1 MIRVAQTTENAK
13 MRVFWWRTEKTL
25 VRCDCACGLTWV
37 PIDKISGG
45 GEGLR
50 LERGWRIGMEK
61 HGADAIIQRA
71 QRAQHA
77 LGLAVL
83 CRRVR
88 AREAQRN
95 AIVLEEF
102 TQREVI
108 ELTPIVS
115 LET

>member
-1 MIRVAQTTENAK
+1 
-13 MRVFWWRTEKTL
+13 
-25 VRCDCACGLTWV
+25 
-37 PIDKISGG
+37 
-45 GEGLR
+45 
-50 LERGWRIGMEK
+50 MEK
-61 HGADAIIQRA
+61 HAADAIIQR
-71 QRAQHA
+71 A

-88 AREAQRN
+88 AREVERN

-102 TQREVI
+102 TQRKVI